1 MSGRDSVHFSTIIII
16 NSEVKKLLGWPW
28 HDLLPQTQPRGNETT
43 RWQHLISSSMTSHKH
58 PRLRAW
64 RQLIPTCIQRLGL
77 AEWPKWQQSSWPWR
91 CRSVE
96 WFLLCPCGHRGLV
109 EMGCFLRGHL
119 AALCSYPSNTGIGI
133 STWFGGGSVME
144 SRKILYKV
152 MMDHMHACR
161 WHITCMHP
169 LFKEFQCLPTFN
181 IACIALSVGGRG
193 YQILTIITNFTHS
206 GWAQTCAAE
215 PSNPDKK
222 NEV

>member
-1 MSGRDSVHFSTIIII
+1 MTLTWPFTPNPAEKERDDPLAAHNFLKYDQSQA
-16 NSEVKKLLGWPW
+16 P
-28 HDLLPQTQPRGNETT
+28 P
-43 RWQHLISSSMTSHKH
+43 
-58 PRLRAW
+58 PRLWAW

-133 STWFGGGSVME
+133 STWFGGGSVTE
-144 SRKILYKV
+144 SRKPLYKV
-152 MMDHMHACR
+152 MMDHDDGCR
-161 WHITCMHP
+161 WHVTCMHASHAHT
-169 LFKEFQCLPTFN
+169 LDELVW
-181 IACIALSVGGRG
+181 VGD
-193 YQILTIITNFTHS
+193 QS
-206 GWAQTCAAE
+206 CAAE
-215 PSNPDKK
+215 PSNPYKK